1 MWPQILSTGMDT
13 EQILHTHGM
22 VFFFYLFIYEV
33 YTEVQQQ
40 YNNPKQIYTT
50 DISKVY

>member
-1 MWPQILSTGMDT
+1 MDT
-13 EQILHTHGM
+13 EQILHTRGM
-22 VFFFYLFIYEV
+22 FFYSFIYEV

-50 DISKVY
+50 DISTVY